1 MKAFK
6 KYVSLLKMS
15 MQVSFTYRFNFLIN
29 AISGVVFITS
39 LYYVWKAIFAQRAEL
54 NGLTWEHMQ
63 SYLLVVFI
71 SNMLLSWYSET
82 AISRRVMDGSV
93 SMDLLKPIDFQ
104 KARLSETLGT
114 SLVEGGICI
123 IIAVIWAFMFTGVQ
137 VPPDASSAAL
147 FLLSLLLSVFIK
159 FGIVYLSGLLCFY
172 TTSMLGVAW
181 ARAAIT
187 NLFSGALVPI
197 ALFPDWLGT
206 FAKLLPFQGIVAI
219 PASLYM
225 GQLSGMTALGQIG
238 IQLFWAIV
246 LWLAGKALWRWSVR
260 QVTIHGG

>member
-1 MKAFK
+1 MGKTR
-6 KYVSLLKMS
+6 KYLSLLKMS

-29 AISGVVFITS
+29 TISGVVFITS
-39 LYYVWKAIFAQRAEL
+39 LYYVWKAIFAQRAEM
-54 NGLTWEHMQ
+54 NGLTWDDMQ

-104 KARLSETLGT
+104 KSRLSETIGT
-114 SLVEGGICI
+114 SLVEGGIAI
-123 IIAVIWAFMFTGVQ
+123 IITVVWAFIFTGVRL
-137 VPPDASSAAL
+137 PPDATSSVL
-147 FLLSLLLSVFIK
+147 FVVSLILSVLIK
-159 FGIVYLSGLLCFY
+159 FGIVYLAGLLCFY

-197 ALFPDWLGT
+197 TLFPDWLGT
-206 FAKLLPFQGIVAI
+206 IAKLLPFQGIVAI
-219 PASLYM
+219 PAAFYM
-225 GQLSGMTALGQIG
+225 GELGGMSALREIG
-238 IQLFWAIV
+238 IQLFWVV
-246 LWLAGKALWRWSVR
+246 LLWWIGKALWRWSVR